1 MVSCEVDARSMRSI
15 PEDKVPALRQ
25 GAGDGGAVFRCSAL
39 DIPAPSGWRGGYS
52 GGDRRVRRR
61 LVDCRRS
68 SAFRRDIA
76 LRCQRLRRV
85 GVSSAFPAGAAS
97 GQGAVRNAGTSGIP
111 GKRCGQVSCRR
122 EPRRVDFPRGF
133 AKSQKTWFT
142 CTVAFRGLAPEGNG
156 ASFPSG
162 QRELTVNQPPS
173 CFVGSNPTLAT
184 PRWLSGRAPPW

>member
-1 MVSCEVDARSMRSI
+1 MFPVKSMHVSCVLYTKIKYLRSGEERAAACSVARRWI
-15 PEDKVPALRQ
+15 CRRRA
-25 GAGDGGAVFRCSAL
+25 DGG
-39 DIPAPSGWRGGYS
+39 RGRS
-52 GGDRRVRRR
+52 GGDRRVRWR

-68 SAFRRDIA
+68 SAFRRDIP

-97 GQGAVRNAGTSGIP
+97 GAGSGTQPGTLGVP
-111 GKRCGQVSCRR
+111 GKRCRTASCRR